1 MKADHS
7 ILHQLQSAGIK
18 VEESALRYIA
28 GQSYSPETAAD
39 YLISL
44 GLGRYDEQNQ
54 WQPLSDKVYAFDAEI
69 DDVEHMYTDFL
80 QRIQTIIPGFVAAD
94 ISEDLSGMTGEV
106 DDSAEPWTDGKRSFS
121 FRCNGHA
128 YTCELDSQCDWF
140 NPEAFTFL
148 KNVLKK
154 EGFSGNLGIINMM
167 EIQGALVTY
176 GSKEQLMA
184 ISALL
189 GIHEDE
195 TMP

>member
-1 MKADHS
+1 MKVNDA
-7 ILHQLQSAGIK
+7 IVQQLQSAGIK
-18 VEESALRYIA
+18 VDEYALQYIDS
-28 GQSYSPETAAD
+28 QPYPLETAAD
-39 YLISL
+39 YLL
-44 GLGRYDEQNQ
+44 FLALGRYDEEDQ

>member
-80 QRIQTIIPGFVAAD
+80 QRIQTIIPGFVATD
-94 ISEDLSGMTGEV
+94 ISEDLSGMTDEI
-106 DDSAEPWTDGKRSFS
+106 DYSTEPWTDGKRSFS
-121 FRCNGHA
+121 FRCNGHS
-128 YTCELDSQCDWF
+128 YTCELASLCDWF
-140 NPEAFTFL
+140 NPEAFPFL
-148 KNVLKK
+148 EDVLKK
-154 EGFSGNLGIINMM
+154 EGVSGELGVIGVM
-167 EIQGALVTY
+167 EIQGMLVTY
-176 GSKEQLMA
+176 GSKDQLIA
-184 ISALL
+184 VAALF
-189 GIHEDE
+189 ED
-195 TMP
+195 PQI